1 MATIRV
7 TVWDENPPHVDK
19 AIYPTS
25 IRGAVAEGLAK
36 LNDGTLEIRTAHLD
50 EPEQGCSLE
59 RLRETDVLIWWGH
72 IRHGEVSDETAE
84 RIRQR
89 VHHEG
94 MGLLVLHSGHYSKPF
109 QRVLGCTGHLK
120 GGWRE
125 KHPAEPEHVRVCAPQ
140 HPIAQ
145 GVEDFVI
152 EHEEMYGAPFDVP
165 PPLVVVFQSYFPDG
179 GEYFPTGLCWTV
191 GDGIDP
197 NFTSGPGRRREP
209 RLRHRARVLLPPW
222 TRERADL
229 PPPDCAAHHLQRG
242 AVVREADGLIDLRSD
257 TVTKPTPAMRRAMAE
272 AAVGDDVLG
281 DDPTVQRLQEA
292 AAQRVGKQA
301 ALFVPSGVMA
311 NLVSLMTLT
320 GRNEE
325 VIVGDQSHLYTAE
338 VGGLGI
344 FGNVFLHVLPN
355 LPDGTIPLER
365 LQGAIRDAVY
375 TPKTRVISLES
386 THNRCGGAAL
396 PLDYIQQVAAVA
408 QARGVALHLDG
419 ARIFNAA
426 IALGVPAEAIAAPFE
441 VVNFC
446 FSKGLGAPVGSIV
459 CGSAAFIQ
467 EAKRTRRMLG
477 GGMRQAGVLAA
488 ACLVAL
494 ETMVE
499 RLAEDHA
506 HARMLADGLAN
517 IRGIRIDPARVQT
530 NIVIFEVDP
539 ATGWDSIRL
548 QQALA
553 ERGVLLSLSGTRLRA
568 VTHYHITRT
577 DIMHALA
584 VIQETLDSSRRDL

>member
-1 MATIRV
+1 M
-7 TVWDENPPHVDK
+7 
-19 AIYPTS
+19 
-25 IRGAVAEGLAK
+25 
-36 LNDGTLEIRTAHLD
+36 
-50 EPEQGCSLE
+50 
-59 RLRETDVLIWWGH
+59 
-72 IRHGEVSDETAE
+72 
-84 RIRQR
+84 
-89 VHHEG
+89 
-94 MGLLVLHSGHYSKPF
+94 
-109 QRVLGCTGHLK
+109 
-120 GGWRE
+120 
-125 KHPAEPEHVRVCAPQ
+125 
-140 HPIAQ
+140 
-145 GVEDFVI
+145 
-152 EHEEMYGAPFDVP
+152 
-165 PPLVVVFQSYFPDG
+165 
-179 GEYFPTGLCWTV
+179 
-191 GDGIDP
+191 
-197 NFTSGPGRRREP
+197 
-209 RLRHRARVLLPPW
+209 
-222 TRERADL
+222 
-229 PPPDCAAHHLQRG
+229 
-242 AVVREADGLIDLRSD
+242 VREADGLIDLRSD

-272 AAVGDDVLG
+272 AEVGDDVLG

-292 AAQRVGKQA
+292 AAQRVGKEA

-426 IALGVPAEAIAAPFE
+426 IALGVPAEAIAALFE

-494 ETMVE
+494 ETMVD

-506 HARMLADGLAN
+506 HARMLAEGLAN

-530 NIVIFEVDP
+530 NIVISEVDP
-539 ATGWDSIRL
+539 ATGWDSARL

-553 ERGVLLSLSGTRLRA
+553 ARGVLLSLSGTRLRA
-568 VTHYHITRT
+568 VTHYHITRA
-577 DIMHALA
+577 DIMRALT
-584 VIQETLDSSRRDL
+584 VIRETLEG